1 MNTRASGGLLLTLLT
16 MTCPAAEAAT
26 RVSKPAFPES
36 VVIGDRT
43 LRRQGTGVLKF
54 KKVIALYDAALY
66 LAEDGQPGKALQDV
80 PKRIEVF
87 YRVNAKAE
95 RFNRAGQKVL
105 EKNFAGAELEA
116 VRDRLKQME
125 SWYPDARK
133 GDRCAIQYIPG
144 TGTEL
149 THNDMSLGVVPGA
162 DFARLYFS
170 IWLGDQPASKGLRND
185 LLNLESKGRE

>member
-66 LAEDGQPGKALQDV
+66 LAQDGQPGKALQDV

-116 VRDRLKQME
+116 LYRYAEKAPQAEGRLDIAAATVQLGEVMI
-125 SWYPDARK
+125 DAALPADVQASFLD
-133 GDRCAIQYIPG
+133 GGWNATSVLLEAGEAIVETASRLPY
-144 TGTEL
+144 L
-149 THNDMSLGVVPGA
+149 TR
-162 DFARLYFS
+162 FTY
-170 IWLGDQPASKGLRND
+170 
-185 LLNLESKGRE
+185 